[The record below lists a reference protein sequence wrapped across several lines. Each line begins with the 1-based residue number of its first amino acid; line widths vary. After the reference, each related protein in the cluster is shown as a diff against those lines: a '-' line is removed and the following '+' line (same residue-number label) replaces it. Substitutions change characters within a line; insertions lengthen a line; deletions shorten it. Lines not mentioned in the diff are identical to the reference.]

1 MGSSH
6 KGLKPDLGYS
16 ESAIGGSG
24 LSSIT
29 LLAIFKNES
38 HVLSEWIDSHAAEG
52 VDKFILVNNNSSDDF
67 ESAIGSARYAYRVT
81 LLHDS
86 ITHRQSHIYNTAFNS
101 HIQGSDSEWLLVCD
115 LDEFVY
121 ARNGFATIT
130 DYLRTV
136 PKDVS
141 CIALP
146 WKLYGSSGF
155 DKHPETGVV
164 SNFTYR
170 DDYEPK
176 GDGKIMN
183 GMCSPGW
190 MYSKYIARISQIINL
205 QVHKVTIKSG
215 RLLLPDGNNG
225 TPDSDFQLITEDSLK
240 NYNLHINHYVIQ
252 SREFFERVKMTRGA
266 PNDAAQDSIRDW
278 NYFAKHDTNLIL
290 DDELARKRQAAV
302 PTGPSPEALGEP
314 AMRARTNPS

>member
-1 MGSSH
+1 MSS
-6 KGLKPDLGYS
+6 L
-16 ESAIGGSG
+16 
-24 LSSIT
+24 T
-29 LLAIFKNES
+29 LLASFKNES
-38 HVLSEWIDSHAAEG
+38 HILSEWIDSHAAEG
-52 VDKFILVNNNSSDDF
+52 VDRFILVNNNSNDDF
-67 ESAIGSARYAYRVT
+67 ESAIGSARYADRVT

-86 ITHRQSHIYNTAFNS
+86 ITHGQSHIYNTSFNN

-130 DYLRTV
+130 DYLRTI
-136 PKDVS
+136 PNDVS

-155 DKHPETGVV
+155 DKHPETGIV

-190 MYSKYIARISQIINL
+190 MTSKYIARVSQIITLNI
-205 QVHKVTIKSG
+205 HTVTTKSG

-225 TPDSDFQLITEDSLK
+225 APDSAFQPTTEDSLK
-240 NYNLHINHYVIQ
+240 NSNLHINHYVIQ
-252 SREFFERVKMTRGA
+252 SREFFERVKMTRGDNA
-266 PNDAAQDSIRDW
+266 TADKDSIRDW
-278 NYFAKHDTNLIL
+278 NYFALLDTNLIL
-290 DDELARKRQAAV
+290 DDELACKRLAGIPA
-302 PTGPSPEALGEP
+302 GSNPEAQSEP
-314 AMRARTNPS
+314 VTPTYSTAS